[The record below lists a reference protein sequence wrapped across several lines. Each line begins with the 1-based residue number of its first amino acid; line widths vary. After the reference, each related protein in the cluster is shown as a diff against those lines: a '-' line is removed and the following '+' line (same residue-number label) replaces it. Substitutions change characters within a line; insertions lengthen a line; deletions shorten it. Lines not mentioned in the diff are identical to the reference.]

1 MDKLASSDF
10 SLSESLHLLGQ
21 RAKGLIRYLLF
32 RVGQNSGRK
41 IVFLVW
47 DVVLLMFHCS
57 KICRSVENIF
67 TGVAIYEP
75 SWAYDG
81 QIVDLQ
87 QFIYS
92 KRSRKAQFLSF
103 SNRVA
108 IKECSE
114 E

>member
-1 MDKLASSDF
+1 MLWFSCFIATKYVDQLRTSS
-10 SLSESLHLLGQ
+10 LE
-21 RAKGLIRYLLF
+21 
-32 RVGQNSGRK
+32 
-41 IVFLVW
+41 
-47 DVVLLMFHCS
+47 M
-57 KICRSVENIF
+57 
-67 TGVAIYEP
+67 AIYEL